1 MRLYTLHCVS
11 VRIISCF
18 VLFCCFFAKFF
29 PLVYFAIQKTHF
41 VHNIRGFFLRKS
53 DGNAKRQLNKH
64 IHDTRGEVQIWWN
77 KEHKRIEGKAEKTV
91 NLSIYAS
98 QMKRQMR
105 MGVYALVYFN
115 QMSNTLIWN
124 YLSNFFSLHWHGAS
138 SKISPHH
145 FSTLVFGIF
154 WQKFSLFHLMFVYEI
169 EQFSSLII
177 HLI

>member
-105 MGVYALVYFN
+105 MEEYALVYFN

-124 YLSNFFSLHWHGAS
+124 YLSNFFPFTDMELLQKYLLTTFPPS
-138 SKISPHH
+138 SSGYFDKN
-145 FSTLVFGIF
+145 
-154 WQKFSLFHLMFVYEI
+154 SLFVTCCLYMK
-169 EQFSSLII
+169 
-177 HLI
+177 